1 MSQHVLLITCPDE
14 TGLIHRITRPLYH
27 HGMNIVENDEFVDR
41 GASMFFMRTVIS
53 GPVDAEALVAELR
66 DDLPEGADVQLRAQA
81 PRRLLLFG
89 TREPHCVGDL
99 LLRQASGELNAEIAG
114 VVSQYDSLAPLVARF
129 DLPFHHVAA
138 EGLSREEH
146 ENAMLEVVR
155 QYAPDYLVLAKY
167 MRILTPGFVGHFP
180 NRIVNIHHSFLPAFI
195 GSNPY
200 RQAWERGVK
209 IIGATAHYVT
219 ADLDEGPIIEQAV
232 ERVDHT
238 QSVADLVAT
247 GRDLENMVLARAVKY
262 HAERRVLLNGRKTVV
277 FR

>member
-27 HGMNIVENDEFVDR
+27 HGLNIVENDEFVDR
-41 GASMFFMRTVIS
+41 GASTFHMRTVIS
-53 GPVDAEALVAELR
+53 GPIDADRLVAELR
-66 DDLPEGADVQLRAQA
+66 EELPAGADVQLRAQA

-99 LLRQASGELNAEIAG
+99 LQRQASGELNAEIVG

-129 DLPFHHVAA
+129 DLPYHHVPA

-146 ENAMLEVVR
+146 EGAMLEVVR
-155 QYAPDYLVLAKY
+155 QYEPDYLVLAKY
-167 MRILTPGFVGHFP
+167 MRILTPGFVGHFR

-209 IIGATAHYVT
+209 IIGATAHFVNE
-219 ADLDEGPIIEQAV
+219 DLDEGPII
-232 ERVDHT
+232 T
-238 QSVADLVAT
+238 QSVIPVNHTQDAAQMAKAGKDIE
-247 GRDLENMVLARAVKY
+247 RIVLARALNLVLDDRVIVQG
-262 HAERRVLLNGRKTVV
+262 RRTLV
-277 FR
+277 FE